1 MDRRRDAPRQVY
13 FNHFLPFAQ
22 RQFNAAAKR
31 IFPDAGSRRK
41 NFTRRNR
48 DGRSPTVFGKTGEFC
63 VLRRCFSRREDGA
76 ETTGQ
81 NASSQ
86 NKKTSSGRSPPL
98 KKRRSTRRAGKF
110 AEAFGRNVGPDRS
123 RPAPQTVLSSAIA
136 SLKDPCNPFP
146 ERPRSACTPTRRRKD
161 CSLAPSRRTP
171 TYFQAAL

>member
-1 MDRRRDAPRQVY
+1 MTTTFRRSASAFRSIAKTKGGGRKRRRTRRRIVAATPRVKVY

-22 RQFNAAAKR
+22 RQFNAAKR

-41 NFTRRNR
+41 NFTRPNR
-48 DGRSPTVFGKTGEFC
+48 DGRSTGFGETGEHC

-76 ETTGQ
+76 ETTGK

-110 AEAFGRNVGPDRS
+110 AEAFGRNVGPDKS
-123 RPAPQTVLSSAIA
+123 RPASRNRLIFR
-136 SLKDPCNPFP
+136 N
-146 ERPRSACTPTRRRKD
+146 RK
-161 CSLAPSRRTP
+161 L
-171 TYFQAAL
+171 